1 MIGNQFS
8 LFKTKRFLPLFI
20 TQFMGAFN
28 DNVFKNAFIVLIT
41 YNVGIRDGWAPEFL
55 VIVASGIFILPFFL
69 FSAMAGQ
76 YADKLEKSSMITK
89 IKFVEIIL
97 MILGVIGFFI
107 SGLYLLFTV
116 LFLMGTQSTFFGPI
130 KYGIL
135 PDHLKEEE
143 LIAGNG
149 LIEMATFL
157 AILLGTIIGGLLILT
172 DMGVETVSALLL
184 LVAVFGYLT
193 SKKIPVAQGA
203 APDLKINYNF
213 IGETFNIIG
222 KAYAKKRVFL
232 SIIGISWFWFY
243 GATFLAQFPIFASQ
257 VLNSNEEV
265 VTLLLCT
272 FSVGIGLGSMICNKL
287 VKGEITARF
296 VPIASLGMTIFTI
309 DLYFASTN
317 VSTPVMN
324 ALGEYYGAADFLNE
338 PKNWR
343 VLLDLLLI
351 AISGGIYIVPLYT
364 IMQKESD
371 PSERSRIVAA
381 NNIINSLF
389 MVISALGC
397 LALITYGFSLP
408 EIFMIIG
415 ILNLTMAFY
424 VCRLLPHGFFQSIKN
439 TFSNFL

>member
-1 MIGNQFS
+1 MTGNQFS
-8 LFKTKRFLPLFI
+8 LFNTKRFLPLFI
-20 TQFMGAFN
+20 TQFLGAFN
-28 DNVFKNAFIVLIT
+28 DNVFKNAFVVLIT
-41 YNVGIRDGWAPEFL
+41 YNVGIRDGWPPELL
-55 VIVASGIFILPFFL
+55 VIAASGIFILPFFL

-76 YADKLEKSSMITK
+76 YADKLEKSAMIRK
-89 IKFVEIIL
+89 IKLIEIIL
-97 MILGVIGFFI
+97 MAIGAVGFFI
-107 SGLYLLFTV
+107 GDLYLLFAV

-172 DMGVETVSALLL
+172 DTGIETVSGLLL
-184 LVAVFGYLT
+184 FVAVFGYVS
-193 SKKIPVAQGA
+193 SKKIPLAEGA

-213 IGETFNIIG
+213 IGETANIIG
-222 KAYAKKRVFL
+222 KAHSKKRVFL
-232 SIIGISWFWFY
+232 SIMGISWFWFY
-243 GATFLAQFPIFASQ
+243 GATFLSQFPIFASQ

-272 FSVGIGLGSMICNKL
+272 FSVGIGLGSMICNRL
-287 VKGEITARF
+287 VKGEVTAKF

-309 DLYFASTN
+309 DLYFASANISAPAIN
-317 VSTPVMN
+317 V
-324 ALGEYYGAADFLNE
+324 LGGFFGATDFLSVA
-338 PKNWR
+338 KNWR
-343 VLLDLLLI
+343 VLVDLLFI
-351 AISGGIYIVPLYT
+351 AICGGIYIVPLYT

-371 PSERSRIVAA
+371 PAERSRAVAA

-389 MVISALGC
+389 MVVSALGC

-408 EIFMIIG
+408 EIFLIIG
-415 ILNLTMAFY
+415 ILNLGMAIY
-424 VCRLLPHGFFQSIKN
+424 VCKLLEQGFLQSIKKV
-439 TFSNFL
+439 FSNFL